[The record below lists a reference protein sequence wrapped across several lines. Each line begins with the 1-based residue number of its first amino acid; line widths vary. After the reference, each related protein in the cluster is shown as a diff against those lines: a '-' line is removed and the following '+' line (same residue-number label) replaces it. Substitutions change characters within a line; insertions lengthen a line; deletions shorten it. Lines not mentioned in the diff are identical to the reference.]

1 MSTETP
7 TESPA
12 QEAIQH
18 IKAVS
23 NMMRAAKD
31 EKTAQT
37 VCSLNWTLLEGAA
50 REIEAELARARETVR
65 KLNRRAQEAEGIIA
79 KAGLVENRPQGAHG
93 RSFGRALANYAATK
107 YKEEA
112 DELRAKLQ
120 ELTAVA
126 AGGAR

>member
-37 VCSLNWTLLEGAA
+37 ICSLNWTLLEGEA
-50 REIEAELARARETVR
+50 RTLEAELARLYAV
-65 KLNRRAQEAEGIIA
+65 EAEY
-79 KAGLVENRPQGAHG
+79 H
-93 RSFGRALANYAATK
+93 
-107 YKEEA
+107 
-112 DELRAKLQ
+112 
-120 ELTAVA
+120 LTASWAIKQCAAELA